1 MNGLFIPGGADKTSS
16 DGYYRASQAFYH
28 MAIQVGLLEA
38 SEVKKM
44 VLLFRPTT
52 KGTFSPYGEHAWA
65 LRC

>member
-28 MAIQVGLLEA
+28 MAIKVGIFGDFR
-38 SEVKKM
+38 SEKKA
-44 VLLFRPTT
+44 LLFRLMT